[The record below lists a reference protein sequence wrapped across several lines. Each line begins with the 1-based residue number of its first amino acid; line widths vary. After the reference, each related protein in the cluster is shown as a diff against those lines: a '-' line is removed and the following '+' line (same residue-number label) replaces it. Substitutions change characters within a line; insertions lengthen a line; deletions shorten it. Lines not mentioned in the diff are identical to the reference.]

1 MSFFKSNSILK
12 NPKFYLWYYIIVNMV
27 PSLYFVFTEPVN
39 FWGQCVIFI
48 FPIALFL
55 FIFSIYRNSG
65 VMQIICIP
73 LLVLHAFQ
81 IVLFYLFGTDVI
93 ASDMFIN
100 VVTTNTSEVDELL
113 SSLLPSIVLV
123 IVLYLPTIILGIRQ
137 WRLKIRLATSFR
149 YKMVVASVLLFLM
162 SYGLSFLAVDRNT
175 NFFKYSH
182 DVYPINALYNLKYAT
197 VKWNKVKHYK
207 ETSKDFTFGSSR
219 IKSSDQRQIFV
230 LVVGETSRADNWELY
245 GYERNTNPKLKD
257 QENLFVFKDAL
268 TQSNTTHKS
277 VSIILSDSE
286 AEGYNLIY
294 NKKGILTAFKEAGFT
309 TICLSSQAENASFIE
324 FFTKEAD
331 IYKTIRYKDPV
342 TGESKNPYDAE
353 LLPLLDDLITST
365 PGDLFVLI
373 HSYGSHFNYM
383 DRYPESFKKFTPDL
397 VTDVSKSSKQQ
408 LINAYDNSIL
418 YTDYFL
424 SETIDL
430 LKKFD
435 AETAFLYTSDHGE
448 DLFDDKRGRF
458 LHASPSPTYYQLRIP
473 IVMWFSPQFIEGY
486 PDKIIAA
493 ENNLLKGISTNAIYH
508 TFIDAANID
517 TQYYNSELS
526 LINNEFKEKERMY
539 LNDHDK
545 AVPYKRMNL
554 KKQDFEMLAKNN
566 IK

>member
-424 SETIDL
+424 AETIDL

-508 TFIDAANID
+508 TFIDAANIN

-526 LINNEFKEKERMY
+526 LINDEFKEKERMY

-545 AVPYKRMNL
+545 AVPYKKMNL

>member
-1 MSFFKSNSILK
+1 MSLFKFNTIFK
-12 NPKFYLWYYIIVNMV
+12 NPKFYLWYYILVNMV
-27 PSLYFVFTEPVN
+27 PNLYFVFTEPVN

-48 FPIALFL
+48 FPLALYLFL
-55 FIFSIYRNSG
+55 FSIYKNTG
-65 VMQIICIP
+65 VIQIICLP

-123 IVLYLPTIILGIRQ
+123 IVLYLPVIILAIRQ
-137 WRLKIRLATSFR
+137 WHLKIRLTTAFR
-149 YKMVVASVLLFLM
+149 SKMVIVSILLFIL
-162 SYGLSFLAVDRNT
+162 SYALSFVSVDRNT
-175 NFFKYSH
+175 DSFTYTH
-182 DVYPINALYNLKYAT
+182 DVYPVNALYNLEYAT

-207 ETSKDFTFGSSR
+207 TTSKDFTFGSTR
-219 IKSSDQRQIFV
+219 LKTTEKRQIFV

-245 GYERNTNPKLKD
+245 GYDRKTNPKLKE
-257 QENLFVFKDAL
+257 QSNLFVFKDAL

-286 AEGYNLIY
+286 ADGYDAIY

-331 IYKTIRYKDPV
+331 IYKTIRYKDPN
-342 TGESKNPYDAE
+342 TGVSTNPYDEE
-353 LLPLLDDLITST
+353 LLPIMDDLIQKT

-383 DRYPESFKKFTPDL
+383 DRYPASFKKFTPDL
-397 VTDVSKSSKQQ
+397 VDDVSKSSKEQ
-408 LINAYDNSIL
+408 LVNAYDNSIL

-448 DLFDDKRGRF
+448 DLFDDARGRF

-473 IVMWFSPQFIEGY
+473 IVMWFSPQFITGY

-493 ENNLLKGISTNAIYH
+493 ENNLAKGISTNAIYH
-508 TFIDAANID
+508 TFIDAANIK
-517 TQYYNSELS
+517 TQYYSDDLS
-526 LINNEFKEKERMY
+526 LLNPNFIEKERMY
-539 LNDHDK
+539 LNDHDE
-545 AVPYKRMNL
+545 AVPYKKMNL
-554 KKQDFEMLAKNN
+554 KKQDFEMLTKNN

>member
-294 NKKGILTAFKEAGFT
+294 NKKGILTAFKEADFT

-508 TFIDAANID
+508 TFIDAANIN

-526 LINNEFKEKERMY
+526 LINDEFKEKERMY

-545 AVPYKRMNL
+545 AVPYKKMNL